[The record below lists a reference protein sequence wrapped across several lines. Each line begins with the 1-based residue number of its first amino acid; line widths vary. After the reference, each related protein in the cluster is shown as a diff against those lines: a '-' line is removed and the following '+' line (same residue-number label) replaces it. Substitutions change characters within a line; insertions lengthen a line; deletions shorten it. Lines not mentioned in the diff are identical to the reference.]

1 MRAEFF
7 IYSTCVLVFFSFG
20 FVNQNPQTGTVKDID
35 GNIYKTIKI
44 GDQWWMAEN
53 LRIAHD
59 PEGNPIISHFYKN
72 DSQQFGKYGRLY
84 TWQTAM
90 NGSEKENAQGIAPD
104 GWHIPSIADWEE
116 LVRNLGGV
124 GEVAEKI
131 RVGGPTG
138 FDAHLSGGA
147 DFRGNYVYFN
157 KYAMFWTSTA
167 TSEERAYH
175 VGISDEK
182 KWDQFAAMK
191 GARIHI
197 RCVKN
202 KE

>member
-1 MRAEFF
+1 MRIKLF
-7 IYSTCVLVFFSFG
+7 ITNVCVMAILSFG
-20 FVNQNPQTGTVKDID
+20 FVCQNPQSGTLKDID

-44 GDQWWMAEN
+44 GNQWWMAEN
-53 LRIAHD
+53 LKVTRD
-59 PEGNPIISHFYKN
+59 PGGNPITSYFYED
-72 DSQQFGKYGRLY
+72 DSLQFGKYGRLY

-90 NGSEKENAQGIAPD
+90 KNSEEENAQGIAPD
-104 GWHIPSIADWEE
+104 GWHIPSLADWEE
-116 LVRNLGGV
+116 LVRYLGGV
-124 GEVAEKI
+124 ENVAEQI
-131 RVGGPTG
+131 SVDGPIG

-147 DFRGNYVYFN
+147 DFRGNFVYFN
-157 KYAMFWTSTA
+157 RYAMFWTSTT

-182 KWDQFAAMK
+182 KWDRFAAMK

-202 KE
+202 RN